1 MLIEKK
7 SPLEIMA
14 WVATIAGALLA
25 FYIYFSSLSQGGN
38 LVLNEEDSSKEKNLL
53 KKSEEIRTEKKIFCN
68 LILTS
73 LRDL

>member
-53 KKSEEIRTEKKIFCN
+53 KKSEEIRTEKKYFAI
-68 LILTS
+68 
-73 LRDL
+73 